1 MFYEDYNDGYWNE
14 EDMKTEFHVR
24 LDDLIDAEVEK
35 RLEERIEDIARLRER
50 QKQYDEKI
58 AEANKKVREAD
69 EKRHEAERACARA
82 ENERDNTIRQ
92 CKQSISDATQAKLDE
107 LFGGWLKESYAYY
120 VCKDRCWVSCPYC
133 QGGKINITLPNGD
146 KAITECKVCGG
157 KGHHDY
163 DGYQYNSIETTYPTF
178 VKENYGKSIAPYFLR
193 NHWSSGTT
201 RVALRDVMTYGE
213 AKKKAEALT
222 EENKQKAL
230 QYLQDRK
237 EKLDK
242 ENRPC

>member
-1 MFYEDYNDGYWNE
+1 MYYDDYDYRYSEDDL
-14 EDMKTEFHVR
+14 KTDFHIA

-35 RLEERIEDIARLRER
+35 RLEERIEDIAYLREK

-69 EKRHEAERACARA
+69 EKRYEAERARSRA
-82 ENERDNTIRQ
+82 ESERDNVVNQ

-107 LFGGWLKESYAYY
+107 MFGDWLKEQYVYY
-120 VCKDRCWVSCPYC
+120 VVKESTWLSCPYC
-133 QGGKINITLPNGD
+133 KSGKVDITLPNGD
-146 KAITECKVCGG
+146 KAITSCKVCNGE
-157 KGHHDY
+157 GHTKY
-163 DGYQYNSIETTYPTF
+163 DRYETESIGTEYPTF
-178 VKENYGKSIAPYFLR
+178 VKEDYGKSIAPYFIQYKWNTGLHKVAVR
-193 NHWSSGTT
+193 N
-201 RVALRDVMTYGE
+201 VMTRKE
-213 AKKKAEALT
+213 AEDKAKQLT

-230 QYLQDRK
+230 QYLKDRK